1 MADKFVDS
9 NEVIRFIK
17 EKIVIESKKIHIK
30 YVVPEDISISPFSR
44 FLSGK
49 IPETVMER
57 ITNLLFEVPSF
68 NPTITGLLGK

>member
-1 MADKFVDS
+1 LLYEGFAPQEFEEVADKFVDS

-44 FLSGK
+44 FLPGK
-49 IPETVMER
+49 IP
-57 ITNLLFEVPSF
+57 
-68 NPTITGLLGK
+68 